1 MSRITIIPA
10 IDLQGGQCVRLRQG
24 KAEESTVYHENP
36 VEMAQAW
43 KNQGAQYLHL
53 VDLDG
58 AFEGKPVHTQVIREI
73 TSSVGIPVEIGGG
86 IRLDEDA
93 AELIEAGV
101 DRVIIGTRAL
111 EDLDG
116 LTALVQ
122 RFGRHIAVGIDARD
136 GWVQVRGWT
145 VTTERNAA
153 DLSAEVAALGVE
165 TVIYTDTARDG
176 MLGGV
181 NHMAIDRICEAVSCD
196 VIASGGVTNIEDI
209 RVLSEVAHN
218 GIVGAITGRA
228 IYEGTL
234 DVAQAQALA
243 DQVSARQ

>member
-73 TSSVGIPVEIGGG
+73 TCSVGIPVEIGGG
-86 IRLDEDA
+86 IRMDEDA

-181 NHMAIDRICEAVSCD
+181 NHTAIDRICEAVSCD
-196 VIASGGVTNIEDI
+196 VIASGGVSTVDDIERLKKLGRNNLTGAI
-209 RVLSEVAHN
+209 VGKALYEKTVTLSEL
-218 GIVGAITGRA
+218 I
-228 IYEGTL
+228 
-234 DVAQAQALA
+234 QAAE
-243 DQVSARQ
+243 